1 MVQGKTCQRA
11 ILPRPL
17 CLGMRLSRVCRHH
30 RLLREPTSHETPWL
44 DLVYPFGVGV
54 FTRLLFFSFD
64 YFFPFTC
71 IWLISLPAP
80 GNKGTASSQPRRGI
94 SAPCPDSCIAL
105 LVIIFDA
112 RPPEPPELLPE
123 LGPISRRHSRFI
135 YTSQSGREK
144 ANRASKTQAWPE
156 GEKWQEGVSKEMHGA
171 KELTRPTPI
180 QAHFWARNTSAHSDS
195 PYEAPATARLRC
207 AP

>member
-1 MVQGKTCQRA
+1 MPSLRLLCGYRAFGSLGTVINTFPSPAGNRRLWQAGSALGPAPYLLVGGRISQHFMVQGKTCQRA

-105 LVIIFDA
+105 LGTTDLCSFVRVI
-112 RPPEPPELLPE
+112 PPFCVNYALPAWCLSPP
-123 LGPISRRHSRFI
+123 
-135 YTSQSGREK
+135 QSDY
-144 ANRASKTQAWPE
+144 
-156 GEKWQEGVSKEMHGA
+156 
-171 KELTRPTPI
+171 
-180 QAHFWARNTSAHSDS
+180 F
-195 PYEAPATARLRC
+195 RC
-207 AP
+207 PPS